1 MEADYVRIL
10 KRKSYRLKNMIQDL
24 FDLSKASSGNLPI
37 QFQEIDL
44 SKLVLQTLADMQEE
58 IDKTT
63 LEFKVHVQENV
74 PVYSDGGRLYRVL
87 QNLILNALK
96 YSMENSRVYVDL
108 TKDEGQACFT
118 IKNMSKEELN
128 FTKEQVM
135 ERFFRGDA
143 SRSTEGSG
151 LGVAIANS
159 FTEVCGGTFD
169 IEICAK
175 IIMPIYEQE
184 NRSASELESSL
195 P

>member
-1 MEADYVRIL
+1 
-10 KRKSYRLKNMIQDL
+10 
-24 FDLSKASSGNLPI
+24 
-37 QFQEIDL
+37 
-44 SKLVLQTLADMQEE
+44 
-58 IDKTT
+58 
-63 LEFKVHVQENV
+63 
-74 PVYSDGGRLYRVL
+74 
-87 QNLILNALK
+87 
-96 YSMENSRVYVDL
+96 MENSRVYVDL

-135 ERFFRGDA
+135 ERFFRGDV

-169 IEICAK
+169 IEINADLFCAK

-184 NRSASELESSL
+184 NRSSSELEASL